1 MKLKDLKSKFQQE
14 LKTTYPETEITSFFY
29 LLTEAY
35 LGKKRLQLALEPGII
50 INSNQLKQ
58 FEEALERLLQQEP
71 IQYII
76 GDTEFFGYLFK
87 VNKHVLIPRPET
99 EELVAWIVED
109 SKFHSPLPTSHFR
122 LLDIGTGSGC
132 IPISLAKEIP
142 DAKVSSIDI
151 SKEAIEVAQLNAN
164 LNKVQVDFVQQD
176 ILSTQTLMGEY
187 DVIVSNPPYVRELEK
202 AQMQKNVLDFEP
214 SLALYVK
221 DNDPLIFY
229 RKIAELAKNVLAENG
244 ALYLEINQYLMEETK
259 QLLQDIGYVNIEMKK
274 DMYGNYRMCK
284 AML

>member
-1 MKLKDLKSKFQQE
+1 
-14 LKTTYPETEITSFFY
+14 
-29 LLTEAY
+29 

-50 INSNQLKQ
+50 INPNQLKQ

-109 SKFHSPLPTSHFR
+109 SKLKIENSDFKI
-122 LLDIGTGSGC
+122 LDIGTGSGC
-132 IPISLAKEIP
+132 IPISLAKENP
-142 DAKVSSIDI
+142 GAKVSSIDI

-187 DVIVSNPPYVRELEK
+187 QVIVSNPPYVRELEK

-244 ALYLEINQYLMEETK
+244 ALYLEINQYLMDETK

-284 AML
+284 ATL